1 MFQSQPGDADDECL
15 EDYDGVAG
23 ITEEVLHFVSQ
34 LSTRPECWTDFPSAL
49 DDDFFMSDI
58 QREHASTIERLA
70 PSFADLRL
78 QLCSYMSD
86 GQFWMIYFILLL
98 PRLNVHD
105 SKLLSTPKI
114 VEARDVLLLKLQNKR
129 DAKVSSENSMVDSS
143 EGSSKVSRTLGED
156 SPSQEKEV
164 LSESVSV
171 AHEMDKGEQESTERL
186 LEEEDADT
194 GYSVGAVKRLENE
207 DDVSFS
213 DLEDDDNDL
222 SRRLSGLRLK
232 NDIRVS
238 SPNGSNEW
246 VTLNENCEIH
256 GQHRTGQSTSRER
269 DSEGEESNDWLTVDF
284 DSDSLGAV

>member
-1 MFQSQPGDADDECL
+1 MQ
-15 EDYDGVAG
+15 
-23 ITEEVLHFVSQ
+23 
-34 LSTRPECWTDFPSAL
+34 
-49 DDDFFMSDI
+49 
-58 QREHASTIERLA
+58 
-70 PSFADLRL
+70 
-78 QLCSYMSD
+78 
-86 GQFWMIYFILLL
+86 
-98 PRLNVHD
+98 
-105 SKLLSTPKI
+105 I

-171 AHEMDKGEQESTERL
+171 AHEMDKGEQESTEQL

-194 GYSVGAVKRLENE
+194 GNSVGAVKRLENE

-232 NDIRVS
+232 DDIRVS

-246 VTLNENCEIH
+246 VKLNENCEIH
-256 GQHRTGQSTSRER
+256 GQQRTGQSTSRER